1 MTHHTQSF
9 IAVHET
15 IENQDPAR
23 VGSTP
28 GEGESKAS
36 TFAANVPEGN
46 GGAEVA
52 SRPLAQG
59 LSALRA
65 DAAEDDAS
73 SIESGVRVP
82 ELDDA
87 VAQEVRVPELSESDA
102 EEVRV
107 PEPDDEQLSD
117 EAEALIEQLRNLTSQ
132 ADTAWEIAEIC
143 YQLVHVHGVK
153 QATLVRRLGKAK
165 ATVSEW
171 ISAGRV
177 AEAVKEE
184 MPDYREKL
192 GGVHKAKKVETSYKM
207 LSPRVRDRRSLK
219 DFVEDSAD
227 KTPRQVRRKWSDEEL
242 KVASEENAE
251 RAAEVSGTHSF
262 EGRVFPQSCLQ
273 WMDEESLINPKAY
286 RALYADVPYPYTT
299 YDKLP
304 VDHSQVSGLRVDCA
318 NAERQQAIDLT
329 VGIIQKSR
337 YLLAEGD
344 GSGDNPRGGGV
355 LLLMQAG
362 GQHVLPEIIEAVDE
376 ADMEIRFLVQIDT
389 GHSKLANP
397 AHPYGRSSESLLV
410 IKRKSDSLI
419 RCDTR
424 VLTDTDGHGNLLG
437 PHTSVISERQL
448 RAYAAEW
455 QILNQRRLW
464 RYHPN
469 GLIRANATKQHSSSR
484 ARPEYRPGE
493 VHLFQKNEAQL
504 LMVLSKHCLPGDM
517 MADLCGCS
525 ASCCI
530 AADQMGVDWRYI
542 ELDPDNYNFGLSR
555 LTDYFEAKRT
565 GFVAAE
571 EELDTWRL
579 EAKADRIPST
589 EIRKALGR
597 LISDAPSPGSSI
609 QDVSDSEDGGTRNDP
624 EPVEPLSA

>member
-1 MTHHTQSF
+1 MKNQHQPSVSAHQNF
-9 IAVHET
+9 
-15 IENQDPAR
+15 ENQDPAS
-23 VGSTP
+23 VGPKP
-28 GEGESKAS
+28 GKGESKTPPVAP
-36 TFAANVPEGN
+36 NVPDGTERAYAAARPLARGLS
-46 GGAEVA
+46 GLRADPAEVA
-52 SRPLAQG
+52 A
-59 LSALRA
+59 SAT
-65 DAAEDDAS
+65 
-73 SIESGVRVP
+73 ES
-82 ELDDA
+82 
-87 VAQEVRVPELSESDA
+87 EVRAPELSESDA
-102 EEVRV
+102 EEVRA
-107 PEPDDEQLSD
+107 PEPDDQQLSE

-143 YQLVHVHGVK
+143 YQLVHTHGVK

-177 AEAVKEE
+177 AEAVKED

-207 LSPRVRDRRSLK
+207 LSPRVRDRRSLR

-242 KVASEENAE
+242 KAASEENAE

-262 EGRVFPQSCLQ
+262 EGRVFHQSCLQ
-273 WMDEESLINPKAY
+273 WMDQEAIVNPKAY

-318 NAERQQAIDLT
+318 NAERQEALDLT
-329 VGIIQKSR
+329 IGIIKKSG

-344 GSGDNPRGGGV
+344 GSGDDPRGGGV

-362 GQHVLPEIIEAVDE
+362 GQYVLPEIIQAVDD

-424 VLTDTDGHGNLLG
+424 VLADTDGHGNLLG

-455 QILNQRRLW
+455 QILNHRRLW

-469 GLIRANATKQHSSSR
+469 GLIHANATKQHSSSR

-555 LTDYFEAKRT
+555 LVDYFEAKRT
-565 GFVAAE
+565 GFMAAE

-597 LISDAPSPGSSI
+597 LISDANSPGSSRE
-609 QDVSDSEDGGTRNDP
+609 DDSASADDAAPNGP
-624 EPVEPLSA
+624 EPVEALSA